1 MHDCACA
8 TDFLHQNG
16 IVNRDMKMDYLLFVS
31 LDPHSQVV
39 CKLSDFGTTRWIS
52 KRVHTRC
59 MTAYTGTPL
68 FMAPKVLAGGSDY
81 TIKADVY
88 SFALTIAS
96 TIDDGKFPFEEM
108 RYSESQLVNEVA
120 RGVRPV
126 VRNQESVP
134 HGLITLMEECWDAIP
149 ERRPTFS
156 TIVTKLREIL
166 SSFQK

>member
-1 MHDCACA
+1 
-8 TDFLHQNG
+8 
-16 IVNRDMKMDYLLFVS
+16 
-31 LDPHSQVV
+31 
-39 CKLSDFGTTRWIS
+39 
-52 KRVHTRC
+52 
-59 MTAYTGTPL
+59 
-68 FMAPKVLAGGSDY
+68 MAPEVLAGRSDY

-96 TIDDGKFPFEEM
+96 TIDDGKFPFDEM
-108 RYSESQLVNEVA
+108 RFGESQLMEEVA

-134 HGLITLMEECWDAIP
+134 HGLIRLMEECWDTDP
-149 ERRPTFS
+149 KRRPTFS